1 MGHFSICGKE
11 TQKYLLKSILS
22 IRNNNMS
29 VITYVSKYRSHKQ
42 SRLACIIAKNQM
54 ILLMD
59 MEYGDVSPLSLLC
72 VHICIYKFNI
82 GIFSTEF
89 EST

>member
-1 MGHFSICGKE
+1 
-11 TQKYLLKSILS
+11 
-22 IRNNNMS
+22 MS

-42 SRLACIIAKNQM
+42 SQLACIIAKNQM

-59 MEYGDVSPLSLLC
+59 MEYWDVSPLSLLC